1 MHEVRNSGLYTFS
14 STAPAAPAAGAELS
28 APPPPL
34 SRTLSNFSNLG
45 HRVLQRRHNVFML
58 KVSFMYFITSL
69 GALLDEVVMGRNVH
83 IGVKFNPAGM
93 RSWVWVGGRA

>member
-14 STAPAAPAAGAELS
+14 STAAVTGGGPAF
-28 APPPPL
+28 PPPPL

-45 HRVLQRRHNVFML
+45 HRVLQRRQKVFML
-58 KVSFMYFITSL
+58 KVSFTYFLASL